1 MRTLILLALALML
14 QQDGEQ
20 YPGQRNHAAPPEG
33 WFCQHQY
40 SIGGVPQVPED
51 HICACARTCMDNA
64 DGTQSTVE
72 DPKCAVYC
80 HKDHCDCPTPCQDS
94 D

>member
-1 MRTLILLALALML
+1 MRTIILIAIVFAL
-14 QQDGEQ
+14 QEP
-20 YPGQRNHAAPPEG
+20 YPGHDSHQAPPPG

-40 SIGGVPQVPED
+40 YVDGKPQVEPS
-51 HICACARTCMDNA
+51 HVCMCDRKCMENA
-64 DGTQSTVE
+64 DGEPYTVE
-72 DPKCAVYC
+72 DPKCTVYC